1 MRTRARRVLVPDL
14 VSRGVSYRRSCV
26 LLSVS
31 RSGLGYESLREGR
44 DKDLI
49 SQLRAIARRHPSFGY
64 RRAWALLR
72 RKGVEI
78 NRKRV
83 YRLWK
88 LAGLDLPRRRGYR
101 RYRSGRRV
109 VPEARAAN
117 EVWAS
122 DIVCDSISS
131 GGRIR
136 CLTVLDEYTRECL
149 AIAVG
154 RSMRSERVVEVLEGL
169 AQRYGRPRYLRTDNG
184 SEFRSHVMG
193 RWMVDRAVEAAFID
207 PGKPWQNGMV
217 ESFHSSLRREC
228 LNREFFGSVEEAR
241 VVIEQYRRHYNEI
254 RPHSSIGYCTPSQMR
269 VGSDTICDSASP
281 RKNGEKSRLS
291 HFEWSCK
298 RGAPQKVL

>member
-1 MRTRARRVLVPDL
+1 MGTQARRVLVPEL
-14 VSRGVSYRRSCV
+14 VSRGVSYRRACV

-44 DKDLI
+44 DRELI

-72 RKGVEI
+72 RQGVAI
-78 NRKRV
+78 NHKRV

-88 LAGLDLPRRRGYR
+88 VTGLELPRRRGYR

-122 DIVCDSISS
+122 DIVCDSCAR
-131 GGRIR
+131 GDRIR
-136 CLTVLDEYTRECL
+136 CLTVVDEYTKECL

-154 RSMRSERVVEVLEGL
+154 RSMRSERVVEVLDEL
-169 AQRYGRPRYLRTDNG
+169 VRRYGNPRYLRMDNG
-184 SEFRSHVMG
+184 SEFRSHVLR
-193 RWMVDRAVEAAFID
+193 RWLVDRAVEAAFID
-207 PGKPWQNGMV
+207 PGKPWQNGVV

-228 LNREFFGSVEEAR
+228 LSREWFGSVAEAR
-241 VVIEQYRRHYNEI
+241 VVIEQYRRHYNTT
-254 RPHSSIGYCTPSQMR
+254 RPHSSIGYRTPSEMR
-269 VGSDTICDSASP
+269 VRSDTICDSPFSP
-281 RKNGEKSRLS
+281 EERREKQTVTLRM
-291 HFEWSCK
+291 
-298 RGAPQKVL
+298 VL